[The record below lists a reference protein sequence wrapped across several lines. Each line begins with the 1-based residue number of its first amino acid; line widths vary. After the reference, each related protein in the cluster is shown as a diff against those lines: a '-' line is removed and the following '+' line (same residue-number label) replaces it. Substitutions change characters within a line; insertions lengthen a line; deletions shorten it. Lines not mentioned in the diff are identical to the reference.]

1 MHWRGIVL
9 RRLLILAVTAALLAL
24 CVSQTSHAGQAAQ
37 EGNPSIVL
45 NRIVAVVNGEMITFI
60 DLQRYGNPEIVRR
73 GLTKQGAEAE
83 KAREK
88 VYREVLD
95 TLVTDILLRQEA
107 ERYQIKVSDSE
118 IENEYTKYIQRLQM
132 NRKDFEA
139 QLAIQGSS
147 PQQLKERI
155 KDSIL
160 RQRLVG
166 MIIAR
171 KINVDEAEIRK
182 YYEENKSEF
191 VKQDNVKFSMILFK
205 PGVKG
210 QNILNSIK
218 NGKTSFEAAAK
229 KYSTAPTASKGGDMG
244 SVPWTELDESWRKV
258 LSKMK
263 PGEVSNVFKA
273 GNADVIL
280 RLDAPLTSNFMSYEE
295 ASPRIEH
302 MLREPLLDKAYKEYA
317 TRLRQR
323 AVVEIRM

>member
-263 PGEVSNVFKA
+263 SGEVSNVFKA